1 MKLLKQRGY
10 PYDDKTFEIA
20 VEYGGFGKIKWLRE
34 NGCPGWDKH
43 IFNIGVNRL
52 KNQIIKDIS
61 ENLKYKYDYEYSGE
75 GSGHYYEGHIEHTGT
90 CYNIEIHHNVIYD
103 YLYYDIGQMIFY
115 GDKYIGPTINHN
127 ILHYLIENNCPGW
140 EKYNM
145 RITYRSNKVMLSI
158 KHYNLHI
165 LDDLDMGNIRR
176 LSLRM
181 KNVHIIN

>member
-1 MKLLKQRGY
+1 
-10 PYDDKTFEIA
+10 
-20 VEYGGFGKIKWLRE
+20 
-34 NGCPGWDKH
+34 
-43 IFNIGVNRL
+43 
-52 KNQIIKDIS
+52 
-61 ENLKYKYDYEYSGE
+61 
-75 GSGHYYEGHIEHTGT
+75 
-90 CYNIEIHHNVIYD
+90 
-103 YLYYDIGQMIFY
+103 MIFY

-127 ILHYLIENNCPGW
+127 ILHYLIEKNCPGW

-145 RITYRSNKVMLSI
+145 RITYRSNKVMLSR